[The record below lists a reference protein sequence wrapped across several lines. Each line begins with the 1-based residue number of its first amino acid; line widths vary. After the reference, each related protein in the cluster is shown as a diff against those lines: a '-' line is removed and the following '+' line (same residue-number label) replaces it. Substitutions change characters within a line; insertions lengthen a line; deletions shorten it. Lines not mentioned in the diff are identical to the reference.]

1 MRVTDRARA
10 RGHCGP
16 PRRAWRVVALGTL
29 VAGLAACTEQLPT
42 ATQNEPGPPQFSATA
57 GGLIPPAGAP
67 GVSGTLY
74 SAEPY
79 TGSGETH
86 GLNIVNL
93 TNGGGSIYV
102 QDPLTGQLF
111 LHGGLLPLHNFST
124 FQHPE
129 TLWCVFALID
139 GVEDPN
145 DGGTCYRSRPLSLPS
160 DDDYKAFWSGGV
172 SKRAPS
178 VRKSCSSAVG
188 RVVCLPISD
197 LPRLIIRSKSAV
209 MGVRG

>member
-1 MRVTDRARA
+1 MRRLPVRQA
-10 RGHCGP
+10 CG
-16 PRRAWRVVALGTL
+16 VLLSVLGVL
-29 VAGLAACTEQLPT
+29 YAGCTEQIPT
-42 ATQNEPGPPQFSATA
+42 GASNHRVPSVGPQFSTTA
-57 GGLIPPAGAP
+57 GGSIPPAGTP

-74 SAEPY
+74 SAGPY
-79 TGSGETH
+79 TTSGSGEAAA
-86 GLNIVNL
+86 LDIVNL
-93 TNGGGSIYV
+93 TNGGGAIYH

-111 LHGGLLPLHNFST
+111 AEGALPPLHNFLT

-129 TLWCVFALID
+129 ARWCVFALID

-145 DGGTCYRSRPLSLPS
+145 DRGTCYRSRPLSLPS
-160 DDDYKAFWSGGV
+160 TDDYRAFWSGGV

-178 VRKSCSSAVG
+178 VRKTCSTLVG

-197 LPRLIIRSKSAV
+197 RPRLIIRSKPAV